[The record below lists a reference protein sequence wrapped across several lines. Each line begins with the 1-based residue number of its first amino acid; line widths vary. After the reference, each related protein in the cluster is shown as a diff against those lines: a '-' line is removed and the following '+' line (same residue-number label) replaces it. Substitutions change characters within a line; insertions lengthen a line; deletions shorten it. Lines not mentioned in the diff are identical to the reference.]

1 MWITGLVTVTVY
13 IGHVP
18 PELLLLSG
26 PRPLLYMQMSS
37 KSRWTQAEYFCL
49 SYPEMRVCFAGKK
62 SRKKKYPEGKTAAA
76 VANAVVKPPPSA
88 AQVWDSASIKQQDA
102 DKCDT
107 CSFNY
112 HHCYCCDYTTVMR
125 AMRADM
131 SKVWLW
137 DQMWHLNRFYLAMTY
152 FSTNNSQLNW
162 Y

>member
-1 MWITGLVTVTVY
+1 MY
-13 IGHVP
+13 
-18 PELLLLSG
+18 LLSFSCCQSHG
-26 PRPLLYMQMSS
+26 HCSTC
-37 KSRWTQAEYFCL
+37 RWAQSPDGHRLNISVWVILKWGFVLQER
-49 SYPEMRVCFAGKK
+49 SQE
-62 SRKKKYPEGKTAAA
+62 KKKYPEGKTAA

-125 AMRADM
+125 VMRADM